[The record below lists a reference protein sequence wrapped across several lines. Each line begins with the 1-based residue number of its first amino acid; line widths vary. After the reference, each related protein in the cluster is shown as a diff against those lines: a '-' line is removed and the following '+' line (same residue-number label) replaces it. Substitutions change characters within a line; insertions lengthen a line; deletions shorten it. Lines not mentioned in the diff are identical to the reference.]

1 MKDNQEE
8 ATTSLAAAKEI
19 RVDAASSGGF
29 IRPGWYFHIKRITS
43 KCQKLAARNAN
54 FVKRGF

>member
-1 MKDNQEE
+1 M
-8 ATTSLAAAKEI
+8 AAAKGI

-29 IRPGWYFHIKRITS
+29 IRPGWHFDIKRITS
-43 KCQKLAARNAN
+43 KCQKLADKNGK